1 MKVDTQL
8 TDRELTRRLMDVG
21 IRVRTLSS
29 YYHEQDHPDT
39 HCLVVNYASLREEK
53 LEEALTRLDGVF
65 G

>member
-1 MKVDTQL
+1 MN
-8 TDRELTRRLMDVG
+8 VG

-29 YYHEQDHPDT
+29 YYHEQDHQDT